1 MAAGDIRKM
10 WKLHLVDQAILQI
23 RARAAA
29 LDPGKQIRREIEV
42 LQQAFDDKG
51 GKAKALLAEQHDLEL
66 QQKAIEDKLKKID
79 KTLYGGQ
86 VVNPRE
92 VEAYEKEIAALK
104 RQREANDAR
113 LLELLELVPPAKA
126 EADRIEQAIQSKQ
139 ADLKKAGAEALKV
152 KSQLEAEFK
161 AKAAERPLAAKDV
174 PPALLSRYESVRQK
188 NGGIAMAQINLRTGS
203 CGVCGTLLPT
213 KLVETAKEERLV
225 TCEACHRI
233 LYYTEGLV

>member
-1 MAAGDIRKM
+1 MAAGDLRNM
-10 WKLHLVDQAILQI
+10 WKLHLIDQAILQI

-29 LDPGKQIRREIEV
+29 LDPGKQVRKEIEV
-42 LQQAFDDKG
+42 LEKALDEKG
-51 GKAKALLAEQHDLEL
+51 GRAKALSAEQQDLEL
-66 QQKAIEDKLKKID
+66 QQKTIEEKLKKID

-92 VEAYEKEIAALK
+92 VEAYEKEIDSLK

-113 LLELLELVPPAKA
+113 LLELLELVPPARA
-126 EADRIEQAIQSKQ
+126 EADRIQKALEGKREE
-139 ADLKKAGAEALKV
+139 LKKAGAEALKI
-152 KSQLEAEFK
+152 KSKLEAEFK
-161 AKAAERPLAAKDV
+161 QKAAERPAAAKAV

-188 NGGIAMAQINLRTGS
+188 NGGIGMAQINLKTGS
-203 CGVCGTLLPT
+203 CSVCGTLLPT